1 MRVAVNL
8 KSLGIQQLSVEDRLA
23 LIEELWESLST
34 NEAGIP
40 LTQSQ
45 RDELDRRLAD
55 YRARP
60 EQGVSLEQL
69 ERSLDEICPR

>member
-34 NEAGIP
+34 NEAAIP
-40 LTQSQ
+40 LAQSQ